1 MKKHILFTLSLTL
14 SITSFSQFSIL
25 DEQKI
30 SDLEGDFLA
39 TLDNG
44 DIICV
49 DIEGIGDLD
58 LDGIPDVAIS
68 TTRDDDG
75 GLDRGAVYITFLN
88 ANGTVKDYQK
98 ISSTDGGFGASL
110 NDEDHFGG
118 SLALLGDLNNDG
130 VQDIAVG
137 AYDDDDGG
145 TKRGAVYILFLNTDG
160 TVAGYQKISD
170 TAGNFTATLDNN
182 DEFGRGLAGIGDL
195 NGDSVPDLAVGALLD
210 DDGGQ
215 DRGALYI
222 LFMNTNGTVNSY
234 QKISSTQG
242 NFSGVLQSNG
252 YFGFAVTNMGDI
264 NGDSVNDLAV
274 THRDADVNG
283 FDKGEVYILF
293 MNQNGTVNAH
303 QRITEGS
310 GGLNATLSNGERFG
324 YSVQNIDDINNDGVN
339 DLLVGSPYSSEGG
352 FERGRF
358 AILYLTNQGLVG
370 GEQWFSS
377 IQGGVSGPI
386 DNGDLFGY
394 SVANLGDINSDSHND
409 IMIGAVLDD
418 DGGTDKGA
426 GYIFFQRNTLSIS
439 ENNKNGVVCVQPNP
453 FSNNFEIANSS
464 DKTQVIEIIIYSAD
478 GRKVF
483 NQNNVKTQFTS
494 INTANWLSGSYVVSI
509 KLSSGEIV
517 RQSIIKI

>member
-1 MKKHILFTLSLTL
+1 MKKLLLPSIFSILTL
-14 SITSFSQFSIL
+14 TSFSQFSIL
-25 DEQKI
+25 GEQKI
-30 SDLEGDFLA
+30 SDLQGNFLA

-44 DIICV
+44 DIIGV

-75 GLDRGAVYITFLN
+75 GSDRGAVYIVFLN

-98 ISSTDGGFGASL
+98 ISSTEGGFGASL
-110 NDEDHFGG
+110 ENEDHFGG
-118 SLALLGDLNNDG
+118 SLALIGDLNGDG

-145 TKRGAVYILFLNTDG
+145 TKRGAIYILFLNTDG
-160 TVAGYQKISD
+160 TVSGYQKISD

-195 NGDSVPDLAVGALLD
+195 NGDMVPDLAVGALLD

-234 QKISSTQG
+234 QKISSSQG
-242 NFSGVLQSNG
+242 NFSGALQNNG

-303 QRITEGS
+303 QRITEGA
-310 GGLNATLSNGERFG
+310 GGLNAVLSNGERFG
-324 YSVQNIDDINNDGVN
+324 YALQNIDDINNDGIN
-339 DLLVGSPYSSEGG
+339 DLLVGSPYSGEGG

-358 AILYLTNQGLVG
+358 AILYLTPQGIVG
-370 GEQWFSS
+370 SEQWFSS
-377 IQGGVSGPI
+377 IQGGVTGPI

-394 SVANLGDINSDSHND
+394 ALANLGDINNDTHTD
-409 IMIGAVLDD
+409 IMISAVLDD
-418 DGGTDKGA
+418 DGGTDRGA
-426 GYIFFQRNTLSIS
+426 VYVLLQRNTLSVS
-439 ENNKNGVVCVQPNP
+439 EIEKTNTIAIQPNP
-453 FSNNFEIANSS
+453 VSNSFVILN
-464 DKTQVIEIIIYSAD
+464 DKEDKQMEELSIYSTD
-478 GRKVF
+478 GKVVYSEKDNF
-483 NQNNVKTQFTS
+483 SSKITIGVGE
-494 INTANWLSGSYVVSI
+494 WDSGSYLVKV
-509 KLSSGEIV
+509 KLNNGEVITAKL
-517 RQSIIKI
+517 IKI